1 MDLQQISDILGIQAV
16 LADYAYALDAKDWD
30 ALDAVFTPD
39 ASFDYTATGGE
50 TGDWARIKPWLVK
63 ALGNF
68 PHSQHLIGLPQIR
81 LAGDTATS
89 NTMLFNPMTFAGP
102 DGPALFFCG
111 ATYRDQWRRTPDGW
125 RICCRVETDSWF
137 KDLPPALVPAKAD

>member
-1 MDLQQISDILGIQAV
+1 MNLQQISDTLEIQGV
-16 LADYAYALDAKDWD
+16 LARYAYALDDKDWG
-30 ALDAVFTPD
+30 ALDSVFTAD

-50 TGDWARIKPWLVK
+50 VGDWAKIKPWLIK

-68 PHSQHLIGLPQIR
+68 PHSQHLIGLPRIS
-81 LAGDTATS
+81 LNGDTATS
-89 NTMLFNPMTFAGP
+89 ATMLFNPMTFAGP

-111 ATYRDQWRRTPDGW
+111 ATYRDNWVRTDAGW
-125 RICCRVETDSWF
+125 RISRRVETDSWF